1 MTRPISHHLA
11 PALLVLGTLLA
22 GGNWYLQRERAVT
35 WMAAIATMAVLALVW
50 GCLTLV
56 FRRSKDEG
64 AWRHADASLRSGI
77 AFGALILV
85 CSLAV
90 KLAAAL
96 GAIDDPDLSRRTAN
110 VIAGAVLVYVGNGLP
125 KMLTP
130 LSVLQCDGAR
140 AQAFQRFAG
149 WTWVLS
155 GLAFATA
162 WMVLPIG
169 LAKPVS
175 LVVLV
180 SGMVI
185 VVAEVVRMSRGRQ
198 REA

>member
-1 MTRPISHHLA
+1 MTRPISHYLA

-22 GGNWYLQRERAVT
+22 AGNWYLQRQRAVT
-35 WMAAIATMAVLALVW
+35 WMAAIATMVVLALVW

-56 FRRSKDEG
+56 FRRSKDE
-64 AWRHADASLRSGI
+64 AARRQADASIRSGI

-90 KLAAAL
+90 KLGAAL
-96 GAIDDPDLSRRTAN
+96 GAIDDPDLSRRMAN
-110 VIAGAVLVYVGNGLP
+110 VIAGAVLVFVGNGLP

-149 WTWVLS
+149 WTWVLT
-155 GLAFATA
+155 GLAFAAA
-162 WMVLPIG
+162 WLVLPIG

-198 REA
+198 RQA

>member
-1 MTRPISHHLA
+1 MS
-11 PALLVLGTLLA
+11 
-22 GGNWYLQRERAVT
+22 
-35 WMAAIATMAVLALVW
+35 
-50 GCLTLV
+50 
-56 FRRSKDEG
+56 
-64 AWRHADASLRSGI
+64 
-77 AFGALILV
+77 
-85 CSLAV
+85 
-90 KLAAAL
+90 
-96 GAIDDPDLSRRTAN
+96 SR
-110 VIAGAVLVYVGNGLP
+110 VPSWCYVGNGLP